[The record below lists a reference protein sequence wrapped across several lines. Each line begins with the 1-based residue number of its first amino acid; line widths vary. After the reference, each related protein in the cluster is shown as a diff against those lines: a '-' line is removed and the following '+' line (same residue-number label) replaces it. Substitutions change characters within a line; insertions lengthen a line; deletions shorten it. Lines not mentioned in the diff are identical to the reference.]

1 MVVILEEIRLGDVV
15 SIMGV
20 ELEIELGIEG
30 WIVFFMGVIIV
41 LGLDPLMLTF
51 SRILDSIFISAC

>member
-20 ELEIELGIEG
+20 ELGIELGIEG
-30 WIVFFMGVIIV
+30 SIGFFMGLIIV
-41 LGLDPLMLTF
+41 LGLDPLMLIF
-51 SRILDSIFISAC
+51 SRILDSIFI